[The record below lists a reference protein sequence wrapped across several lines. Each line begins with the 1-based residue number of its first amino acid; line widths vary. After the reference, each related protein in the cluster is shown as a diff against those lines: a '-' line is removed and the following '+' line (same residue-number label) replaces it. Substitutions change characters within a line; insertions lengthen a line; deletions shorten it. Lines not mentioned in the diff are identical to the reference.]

1 MQRASAAS
9 QNRDPLRPHH
19 YARKHIDP
27 GSAAHHF
34 VLRSVRG
41 TAGRESMSDQSDV
54 KFRLN
59 NSELWGGL
67 IGLALGGFVVWS
79 GLKLK
84 LGTIND
90 PGSGFVLFYTGIL
103 MCLFAASIMT
113 AALTEGGPTFGSRWV
128 NTRWT
133 KPLLVIVCL
142 IAFSFA
148 LNPLGFLLS
157 SIPLML
163 LLLRV
168 VDPVRWPLAV
178 PIAVLVPLGMWWV
191 LKRLLLIQLPS
202 GIFEIG

>member
-1 MQRASAAS
+1 M
-9 QNRDPLRPHH
+9 PE
-19 YARKHIDP
+19 KP
-27 GSAAHHF
+27 GVH
-34 VLRSVRG
+34 L
-41 TAGRESMSDQSDV
+41 
-54 KFRLN
+54 KLN

-67 IGLALGGFVVWS
+67 IGLALGIFVIRS
-79 GLKLK
+79 GIKLK
-84 LGTIND
+84 LGSIND
-90 PGSGFVLFYTGIL
+90 PGSGYVLFYTGIL
-103 MCLFAASIMT
+103 MCLFAISIT
-113 AALTEGGPTFGSRWV
+113 IGALTEGGPTFGSRWV

-148 LNPLGFLLS
+148 LNSLGFLLS

>member
-1 MQRASAAS
+1 
-9 QNRDPLRPHH
+9 
-19 YARKHIDP
+19 
-27 GSAAHHF
+27 
-34 VLRSVRG
+34 
-41 TAGRESMSDQSDV
+41 MSDQSNV

-67 IGLALGGFVVWS
+67 IGLALGGFVIWS

-90 PGSGFVLFYTGIL
+90 PGAGFVLFYTGIL

-113 AALTEGGPTFGSRWV
+113 AALTEGGSTFGSRWE

-148 LNPLGFLLS
+148 LDPLGFLLS

-163 LLLRV
+163 LLLRL
-168 VDPVRWPLAV
+168 VDPVRWPLAI
-178 PIAVLVPLGMWWV
+178 PIALLVPLGMWWV